1 MVLDIS
7 TKYEKSPDLK
17 ALKLRVV
24 CGGGGGG
31 YMREADMENAY
42 NPLR

>member
-1 MVLDIS
+1 MVLDIR

-17 ALKLRVV
+17 ALKLR
-24 CGGGGGG
+24 GPGG
-31 YMREADMENAY
+31 YTREADMGNAY

>member
-1 MVLDIS
+1 MVPDIK

-17 ALKLRVV
+17 ALKLREVV
-24 CGGGGGG
+24 GGWGGG
-31 YMREADMENAY
+31 YTREADMENAY